1 MDDNMTMKNCRKNIS
16 AEPGDVVLDVTQNT
30 LTKAN
35 ADSNFSNNLEL
46 TVKQQDFINETNTPH
61 SHKLTIPMSEVVRL
75 AYLLK
80 NYYSKTEA
88 DNKYGVTVTKQTTAD
103 SGFAAT
109 YVVKQNNTQ
118 VGTKINIPK
127 DFLVRSA
134 TLKTVSTQNQ
144 PVNGYKV
151 GDKYIDFVIN
161 TSDNSANDQHVY
173 VNVKDLVDVYTADE
187 STLTV
192 SNNKF
197 SVKSGGISDTH
208 LTTALKNLINSKV
221 DTAGT
226 GLSKTG
232 TTLKVNLSSAINSNS
247 ETNAATS
254 KAVSEAIKEAKKYVD
269 QEILG
274 VLDPNGVVRLEIAEK
289 ADADH
294 KHGNIT
300 KDGELTQSNT
310 PVPNAIATTNASGK
324 IVAST
329 TIKKEKISDF
339 AHNQASST
347 ITDTTNY
354 PNIENTQQTQ
364 SSINSA
370 VNIKLGKK
378 VDKETGKGLSTNDF
392 TTDLKNKLDRIE
404 REANKYVHP
413 TQGALTGKPTSAQ
426 APGFGSTFTVSQ
438 VSVNTLGHVTGLT
451 DRTITIPGT
460 EASTSGKG
468 LMSKTM
474 YEKLDKIE
482 PEANKYVHP
491 TPGALTGKPTSA
503 QTPGFGS
510 TFTVSQVSVNAL
522 GHVTGL
528 TDRNITIPAT
538 KGNGN
543 AFGIVKLTDSYTTTA
558 ATASANIGASGAA
571 VANAYNTLNSSIT
584 NVRNDLTTL
593 NNKYYKSNDLYV
605 RLIRTQP
612 SGVMYP
618 KIDINEWEGSRL
630 QANVGDRLNVKV
642 MSRSGQSVAGRRVRL
657 RFGTTVKTGI
667 TNNAGMLPLNNGD
680 LGLNTGVDG
689 VAYAI
694 MQGDDNHEKSF
705 DIQFIEF

>member
-46 TVKQQDFINETNTPH
+46 TVKQQDFIDETNTPH

-197 SVKSGGISDTH
+197 SVKAGGIADTH

-294 KHGNIT
+294 KHGYIT
-300 KDGELTQSNT
+300 KDGELAQSNT
-310 PVPNAIATTNASGK
+310 LVPNAIATTNASGK

-413 TQGALTGKPTSAQ
+413 T
-426 APGFGSTFTVSQ
+426 
-438 VSVNTLGHVTGLT
+438 
-451 DRTITIPGT
+451 
-460 EASTSGKG
+460 
-468 LMSKTM
+468 
-474 YEKLDKIE
+474 
-482 PEANKYVHP
+482 
-491 TPGALTGKPTSA
+491 PGALTGKPTSA

-538 KGNGN
+538 KGHAN

-630 QANVGDRLNVKV
+630 QVNVGDRLNVKV
-642 MSRSGQSVAGRRVRL
+642 MSRSGESVAGIRVRL

-694 MQGDDNHEKSF
+694 MQGDDNTEKSS